1 MKANKTKLFLIS
13 IIVIILFVLIGG
25 GIIASNETI
34 EKTISV
40 NVYSDHTGSYE
51 TSEIFISGNLK
62 KSLLTSTSSFV
73 GTFAIASYEKSCREG
88 VEAKISWSDDF
99 QRISFFYAGHF
110 STFDI
115 KTIQIDAQMESI
127 MIVFNDGTIIAT
139 PDYSGSIGN

>member
-13 IIVIILFVLIGG
+13 IIVMILFVLIGS

-62 KSLLTSTSSFV
+62 KSFLMTGRLSQRQIILDQSVTKNLL
-73 GTFAIASYEKSCREG
+73 CR
-88 VEAKISWSDDF
+88 
-99 QRISFFYAGHF
+99 
-110 STFDI
+110 
-115 KTIQIDAQMESI
+115 
-127 MIVFNDGTIIAT
+127 
-139 PDYSGSIGN
+139 